1 MKGDSLM
8 DDIEQIIIAGG
19 YIRNDQIWR
28 KWTVSQMLRH
38 GRTIADYTKYFITGK
53 PYVYEWT
60 TARDEINTLSK
71 LSSAEERSR
80 RSKFFNAS
88 VIIDMANHYKININT
103 KNKEVSLYLCDEV
116 IVAAKTV
123 QKHANKYKMAK
134 LVKTMSKFIS
144 TASFPFD
151 MPKSDAWKNA
161 FIGAGSYYTID
172 NLIKFHNCRITDNGI
187 ALDID
192 SSLSK
197 LNEFADKNQNHYDE
211 LYAVMNDFIA
221 YNHFELA
228 NMKP

>member
-1 MKGDSLM
+1 M

-28 KWTVSQMLRH
+28 KWTVSQMLRY
-38 GRTIADYTKYFITGK
+38 GRTIADYTKYFITGE

-60 TARDEINTLSK
+60 TARDEINTISK
-71 LSSAEERSR
+71 LSSAEERYQ

-88 VIIDMANHYKININT
+88 VIIDMANHYKININA
-103 KNKEVSLYLCDEV
+103 KDKEMSLYLCDEV

-134 LVKTMSKFIS
+134 LVKMMNKFIS
-144 TASFPFD
+144 TASFPSD
-151 MPKSDAWKNA
+151 TPKSDAWKNA
-161 FIGAGSYYTID
+161 FIGAGSYYTMD
-172 NLIKFHNCRITDNGI
+172 NLIKFHNCHITDNGI
-187 ALDID
+187 VLDID

-197 LNEFADKNQNHYDE
+197 LNEFADENQNHYDK